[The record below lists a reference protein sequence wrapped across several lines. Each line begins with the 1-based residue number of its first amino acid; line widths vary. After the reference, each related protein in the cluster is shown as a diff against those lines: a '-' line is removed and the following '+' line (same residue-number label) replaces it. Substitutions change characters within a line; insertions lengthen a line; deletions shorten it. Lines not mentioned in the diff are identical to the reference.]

1 MKKSLAAALLITLAC
16 IGCNVGE
23 IDFSNLEKPTL
34 EPSVAIPLGSLSYT
48 MRELIDKAGDSQ
60 LNLSEDSTSL
70 IQLVYYD
77 TASFNSGSEIISI
90 EDVVNTEKIFV
101 DQVNPTSES
110 QVIDVDQNFVFRYPS
125 ENDEQVDS
133 IFYKSGEMIMSVT
146 SFLSHEITYDISIA
160 NTINIATNESVR
172 FAGNLNGNSTTS
184 SSVNLEGYKT
194 QLSFDEAQGNVFGLS
209 ADISIFVGPGEGIA
223 INDSIEIKLTY
234 QDQEFSVIYG
244 KFGQDTLDV
253 GNETLDVKFFSYLGE
268 SGLRFGS
275 PEINFQFSS
284 SFGLPL
290 GVLFNGMYGVDSTA
304 TGNDTIYLTGS
315 AATNP
320 QIIESAANPGEFTE
334 STISLNSQNSSLR
347 ALLGVSPNTIG
358 FSLNSIT
365 NPDDPNASNFVMDNS
380 QISTNIEIKLPMELS
395 LDGVTQDVFFD
406 LGGGL
411 DFDKSDSVS
420 IRLVSDNEFPFSA
433 QVALEILND
442 NDSVLHSVP
451 SKLVLEAPFLN
462 LQGVVTQSRRQV
474 SDIPINSDGIDALAE
489 GSRLKL
495 ILTLNT
501 PSSNRDIF
509 VKILADYQLDV
520 QVSAVGKLNIKL

>member
-1 MKKSLAAALLITLAC
+1 MKRPKKRSWFSFELTSFVTVKKSLAAALLITLAC

-194 QLSFDEAQGNVFGLS
+194 QL
-209 ADISIFVGPGEGIA
+209 
-223 INDSIEIKLTY
+223 
-234 QDQEFSVIYG
+234 
-244 KFGQDTLDV
+244 
-253 GNETLDVKFFSYLGE
+253 
-268 SGLRFGS
+268 
-275 PEINFQFSS
+275 
-284 SFGLPL
+284 
-290 GVLFNGMYGVDSTA
+290 
-304 TGNDTIYLTGS
+304 
-315 AATNP
+315 
-320 QIIESAANPGEFTE
+320 
-334 STISLNSQNSSLR
+334 
-347 ALLGVSPNTIG
+347 
-358 FSLNSIT
+358 
-365 NPDDPNASNFVMDNS
+365 AS
-380 QISTNIEIKLPMELS
+380 
-395 LDGVTQDVFFD
+395 
-406 LGGGL
+406 
-411 DFDKSDSVS
+411 
-420 IRLVSDNEFPFSA
+420 
-433 QVALEILND
+433 
-442 NDSVLHSVP
+442 SVLNTGIKAFTLGREFDGP
-451 SKLVLEAPFLN
+451 SPSAPK
-462 LQGVVTQSRRQV
+462 QS
-474 SDIPINSDGIDALAE
+474 P
-489 GSRLKL
+489 
-495 ILTLNT
+495 
-501 PSSNRDIF
+501 
-509 VKILADYQLDV
+509 VKKDL
-520 QVSAVGKLNIKL
+520 